1 MDEMS
6 SERFRE
12 RLLSTEQPAI
22 DRGWVGSGRPTTT
35 TDRPSVADVPSVGA
49 RRWNPQNW
57 RLRTKLVALTGVPL
71 LLAMVLGAV
80 QIADAAKQSTSAA
93 VRDAVII
100 GAALLACVVLLIV
113 VVVAQLTKRVWL
125 HRLAPKVGAHAG
137 FP

>member
-1 MDEMS
+1 
-6 SERFRE
+6 
-12 RLLSTEQPAI
+12 
-22 DRGWVGSGRPTTT
+22 
-35 TDRPSVADVPSVGA
+35 
-49 RRWNPQNW
+49 
-57 RLRTKLVALTGVPL
+57 
-71 LLAMVLGAV
+71 MVLGAV